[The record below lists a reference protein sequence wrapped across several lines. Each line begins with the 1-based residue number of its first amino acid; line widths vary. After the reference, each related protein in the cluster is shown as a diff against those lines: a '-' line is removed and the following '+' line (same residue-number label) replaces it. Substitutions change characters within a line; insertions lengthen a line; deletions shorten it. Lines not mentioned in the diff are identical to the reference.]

1 MPPGPGGSSS
11 TTRPMDPAHSPS
23 SAAGPAEV
31 APAHGV
37 PPPPSADEPPA
48 DEPPPDSA
56 SPDSASADERYQVR
70 LGERLRAIRRAQG
83 LRLRDVQINS
93 EGRFKAV
100 VVGSYER
107 GDRAVT
113 AHKLASLAEFY
124 GVPLTEILPDEVAPD
139 TTGRDGGVRL
149 AVDRLRAAEDRAE
162 TAPLLRLVQHVQWL
176 RGDYNGRVL
185 SLRGDDLRTVA
196 VALDLQPDGLATW
209 LEERGLLVS

>member
-1 MPPGPGGSSS
+1 MRRSQMPLGQ
-11 TTRPMDPAHSPS
+11 S
-23 SAAGPAEV
+23 SAPRPSEEASLPGETERAGGDTA
-31 APAHGV
+31 AH
-37 PPPPSADEPPA
+37 
-48 DEPPPDSA
+48 
-56 SPDSASADERYQVR
+56 ERYQQR

-83 LRLRDVQINS
+83 LRLQDVEINS
-93 EGRFKAV
+93 DGRFKAV

-124 GVPLTEILPDEVAPD
+124 GVPVTEVLPDEVAPSGSSRED
-139 TTGRDGGVRL
+139 GVRL
-149 AVDRLRAAEDRAE
+149 AVDRLRAAENVPE

-196 VALDLQPDGLATW
+196 VALDVHPDGLGPW
-209 LEERGLLVS
+209 LQERGLLVS